1 MNIVHGNIFVNQKQ
15 ASCEADVLSCY
26 YLHALNNTEAVRL
39 VIFPSYPFILLYSAL
54 ISIVILVTFII
65 RSHPSLNA

>member
-26 YLHALNNTEAVRL
+26 YLHALNITEAVRL
-39 VIFPSYPFILLYSAL
+39 VIFPSLSFHFTLLRLNFYRYPCHFHYPLTSF
-54 ISIVILVTFII
+54 T
-65 RSHPSLNA
+65 